1 CSQTGYG
8 VKQCQS
14 KGKAVLLSLGGAAG
28 AYGFSNEAE
37 AKDFAHM
44 IWNLFLGGSSKTRPL
59 DDAVL
64 DGVDLDIEGGSSIG
78 YTAFIQEL
86 RLLFAG
92 DTRKQY
98 YISAAPQCPFPDAY
112 LGATLQSAW
121 LDMVFVQFY
130 NNYCGT
136 QAYGTFNFN
145 FDQWDE
151 WAKSTSINKDVR
163 IYLGVPASRTAAN
176 AGYVT
181 AEKLGKIA
189 DELRCAYSSFGGIM
203 MWDTSQAY
211 GNFESAGVQY
221 SVAAARN
228 LKRPRNVVCGDDQG
242 PAGEPRTQEPPAQLS
257 PIATLTDLTTSTTAI
272 LTTTAVTAT
281 SAASASP
288 SIAPIG
294 PPRAPDTSVPR
305 PEPQQ
310 HGTLCP
316 IEGGKCQPSTST
328 DLVCD
333 GYNFA
338 ICNFGKKKTGFRQT
352 VEKKEK
358 VANCS

>member
-1 CSQTGYG
+1 MSG
-8 VKQCQS
+8 S
-14 KGKAVLLSLGGAAG
+14 
-28 AYGFSNEAE
+28 
-37 AKDFAHM
+37 
-44 IWNLFLGGSSKTRPL
+44 IW
-59 DDAVL
+59 
-64 DGVDLDIEGGSSIG
+64 
-78 YTAFIQEL
+78 AFQ
-86 RLLFAG
+86 
-92 DTRKQY
+92 Q
-98 YISAAPQCPFPDAY
+98 
-112 LGATLQSAW
+112 
-121 LDMVFVQFY
+121 
-130 NNYCGT
+130 
-136 QAYGTFNFN
+136 
-145 FDQWDE
+145 
-151 WAKSTSINKDVR
+151 
-163 IYLGVPASRTAAN
+163 AN

-211 GNFESAGVQY
+211 GNFESAGAQF
-221 SVAAARN
+221 SAAAARN
-228 LKRPRNVVCGDDQG
+228 LKRPRNVVCGDDKV
-242 PAGEPRTQEPPAQLS
+242 PAGKPRTQNPPAQLP

-316 IEGGKCQPSTST
+316 IEGGKCQPSAST

-338 ICNFGKKKTGFRQT
+338 ICNFDRGGDDHIRTTDMTNQSSRDQQDSST
-352 VEKKEK
+352 PLSPLDLW
-358 VANCS
+358 AI